1 MSVPPGFTFLL
12 GGARSGKSA
21 LAVMLGHAWPGAVTF
36 VATARLTGHDT
47 NLAARVARH
56 RNDRP
61 THWTTIEPVGD
72 LVGDLVGAAAAA
84 PEDSLVIV
92 DCITLWVAA
101 ALDDEI
107 TDALDDACIGPID
120 ADRHRIERTAGA
132 LANVLASRSAPS
144 VVVSNEVGLGVH
156 PETSI
161 GLVFRDTLGR
171 VNGTLAARASRTLF
185 LAAGRAVRLDDPWAL
200 LR

>member
-1 MSVPPGFTFLL
+1 MTVPPGFTFLL

-21 LAVMLGHAWPGAVTF
+21 LAVKLGEAWPGAVTF
-36 VATARLTGHDT
+36 VATAQLTGHDT
-47 NLAARVARH
+47 DLAARVARH
-56 RNDRP
+56 RDDRP
-61 THWTTIEPVGD
+61 THWTTIEPVCG
-72 LVGDLVGAAAAA
+72 LVGDLVGQVAAA

-101 ALDDEI
+101 ALGDTRDHAATEP
-107 TDALDDACIGPID
+107 TG
-120 ADRHRIERTAGA
+120 ADRHRIEPAARA
-132 LANVLASRSAPS
+132 LANVLASRRAPS

-161 GLVFRDTLGR
+161 GLVFRDMLGR
-171 VNGTLAARASRTLF
+171 VNGTLAAHASRTLF
-185 LAAGRAVRLDDPWAL
+185 LAAGRAVRLDDPWSL

>member
-1 MSVPPGFTFLL
+1 MTVPPGFTFLL

-21 LAVMLGHAWPGAVTF
+21 LAVKLGEAWPGAVTF
-36 VATARLTGHDT
+36 VATAQLTGHDT
-47 NLAARVARH
+47 DLAARVARH
-56 RNDRP
+56 RDDRP

-72 LVGDLVGAAAAA
+72 LVGEVAAA

-101 ALDDEI
+101 ALGD
-107 TDALDDACIGPID
+107 TLGDAATEPIG
-120 ADRHRIERTAGA
+120 ADRHRIERAAGA
-132 LANVLASRSAPS
+132 LAKVLASRTAPS
-144 VVVSNEVGLGVH
+144 IVVSNEVGLGVH

-161 GLVFRDTLGR
+161 GLVFSDTLGR
-171 VNGTLAARASRTLF
+171 VNGTLAAHASRTLF
-185 LAAGRAVRLDDPWAL
+185 LAAGRAVRLDDPWSL

>member
-1 MSVPPGFTFLL
+1 MSVPTGFTLLL

-21 LAVMLGHAWPGAVTF
+21 LAVKLGESWPGAVTF
-36 VATARLTGHDT
+36 VATAQLTGRDT
-47 NLAARVARH
+47 DLAARVARH
-56 RNDRP
+56 RDDRP
-61 THWTTIEPVGD
+61 THWTTIEPVGR
-72 LVGDLVGAAAAA
+72 LVGDLVGEVAAV
-84 PEDSLVIV
+84 PEDSVVIV

-101 ALDDEI
+101 ALDNASTE
-107 TDALDDACIGPID
+107 PID
-120 ADRHRIERTAGA
+120 ADRHRIERAAEA
-132 LANVLASRSAPS
+132 LANVLASRRAPS

-171 VNGTLAARASRTLF
+171 VNGILAARASRTLF